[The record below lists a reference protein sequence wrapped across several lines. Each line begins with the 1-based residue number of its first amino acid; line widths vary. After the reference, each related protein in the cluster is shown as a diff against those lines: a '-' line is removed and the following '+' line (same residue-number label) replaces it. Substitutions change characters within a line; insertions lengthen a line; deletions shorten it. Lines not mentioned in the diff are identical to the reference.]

1 MTEVII
7 KLDDRFNIH
16 KINQDINTIFQNNN
30 EVIFIFDIIAVNI
43 LNWKLL
49 LSILPILKKYRPQIK
64 TQLVKSIIVA
74 PHKWQHLLLKTFFT
88 LYKPIKP
95 FHLVF
100 SYDKIPRSEKLNFK
114 ESETEEALV

>member
-7 KLDDRFNIH
+7 KLDDSFNIH
-16 KINQDINTIFQNNN
+16 EVNQRINTIFQQNK
-30 EVIFIFDIIAVNI
+30 EVIFIFDIVAVNI

-64 TQLVKSIIVA
+64 KQLIKSIIIA

-100 SYDKIPRSEKLNFK
+100 SYDKIQRNEKLNFK
-114 ESETEEALV
+114 ESGTEEALV